1 MTSDTSTWR
10 SAAAYEHLETLT
22 ASDLAWEWL
31 RRNEDYRADFKAL
44 KADQDGPDQW
54 LNRIRSRWGLRFR
67 RRPADPGTRSPGLL
81 APA

>member
-1 MTSDTSTWR
+1 MTSDASTWR

-44 KADQDGPDQW
+44 MADRDNPDQW
-54 LNRIRSRWGLRFR
+54 LDRIRRRWGLRFR
-67 RRPADPGTRSPGLL
+67 CRPADPGTRSPGLL